1 MAYVIH
7 LPSEKEREPLL
18 QDLEKTLSPMQLHV
32 VPASDGSHWFEEEM
46 LQKQHPHTKQQVERG
61 VVGLVQTLFSLFER
75 LEQENASVV
84 WIFEDDCEFL
94 EPFSKIE
101 AFLEEA
107 STSVSWDILLLGATE
122 YVESSNHSSSMKQVH
137 RFWGTHAML
146 IRTSCIAVLRECF
159 KAAQA
164 KGEFLPADWLYN
176 SAIRT
181 RGLKCFGPAN
191 PKQFCRQK
199 PGLVSAITG
208 SVRKG

>member
-7 LPSEKEREPLL
+7 LPSQKEREPLL
-18 QDLEKTLSPMQLHV
+18 QRLEQTLSPMQLHV
-32 VPASDGSHWFEEEM
+32 VSASDGSQWFEEDM
-46 LQKQHPHTKQQVERG
+46 IQKRHPHTKQKVERG
-61 VVGLVQTLFSLFER
+61 NIGHVHTLFSLFET
-75 LEQENASVV
+75 LEQENASIL
-84 WIFEDDCEFL
+84 WIFEDDCEVL

-122 YVESSNHSSSMKQVH
+122 YVESSTISSTIKQVH

-159 KAAQA
+159 KEAQA

-181 RGLKCFGPAN
+181 KGLKCFGPAN

-208 SVRKG
+208 SVRK